1 MSDLVKGQNGPL
13 STSSV
18 SVSMTLTAPADLS
31 ALLVTDTGKVRSDAD
46 FVFYNQPT
54 GPGVTLVSGPSG
66 ATLQVNTDNVPSD
79 IDQIRAVITLDD
91 ASSSFGRYPAPTAH
105 VTDAS
110 GTEVYRYIVD
120 GLNTES
126 VVIALEV
133 YRRQGNWKVRAVG
146 QGYAGGFA
154 DLVRDHGVT
163 VDDAPTPPPS
173 APAPAAAPTP
183 PPAAAPPTL
192 DYPAPN
198 YGTPQPP
205 QAPTY
210 GTQPPQAP
218 TYGAPQPPQAPP
230 AAPTYT
236 APYPAEPSQPPAPA
250 PAAAGGEISL
260 TKARPVSLTK
270 GQKVTLRKDGGVPL
284 TQIRMGLGWDPIRK
298 SGKFGNRSAN
308 IDLDASVIMFAGQQ
322 PFDTI
327 YFGNLRTPDGS
338 IVHSGDNLTGE
349 GEGDDEV
356 INVDLPRIPPHVDT
370 LLFIVTS
377 YRGQTFEQIDNAFCR
392 LIDSTS
398 NAELARYTLKGGMP
412 FTAMVM
418 ATIVRSGGD
427 WKLHAIGEGLNAKT
441 PGKALPQLGPFLGR

>member
-1 MSDLVKGQNGPL
+1 MTPLVKGQNGPL
-13 STSSV
+13 TTTNVVV
-18 SVSMTLTAPADLS
+18 SVTLTAPADVS
-31 ALLVTDTGKVRSDAD
+31 ALLVTDSGKVRSDAD
-46 FVFYNQPT
+46 FVFFNQPN
-54 GPGVTLVSGPSG
+54 GPGVNLVTGPSG
-66 ATLQVNTDNVPSD
+66 ASLHIDSRNVPAD

-91 ASSSFGRYPAPTAH
+91 ASSNFGRYPAPTAR
-105 VTDAS
+105 VADANGVELYS
-110 GTEVYRYIVD
+110 YQID

-133 YRRQGNWKVRAVG
+133 YRRQGDWKVRAVG

-163 VDDAPTPPPS
+163 VDDAPAPS
-173 APAPAAAPTP
+173 APPAPMGVPPTP
-183 PPAAAPPTL
+183 APPTL
-192 DYPAPN
+192 DYPAPS
-198 YGTPQPP
+198 YGTPAQPP
-205 QAPTY
+205 SYPAPNF
-210 GTQPPQAP
+210 
-218 TYGAPQPPQAPP
+218 GAPAASPPAVPPPSAPAQPAAAP
-230 AAPTYT
+230 AAP
-236 APYPAEPSQPPAPA
+236 A
-250 PAAAGGEISL
+250 GEISL

-270 GQKVTLRKDGGVPL
+270 GQKVTLRKDGGVAL

-298 SGKFGNRSAN
+298 GGGRFGGGGRSAS
-308 IDLDASVIMFAGQQ
+308 IDLDASVILFAGQQ

-356 INVDLPRIPPHVDT
+356 INVDLPRIPPQVDT

-377 YRGQTFEQIDNAFCR
+377 YRGQTFEQVDNAFCR
-392 LIDSTS
+392 LVDSTT

-418 ATIVRSGGD
+418 ATIVRSGND

-441 PGKALPQLGPFLGR
+441 PGKALPLLGPFLGR

>member
-1 MSDLVKGQNGPL
+1 MSDLAKGQNGPL
-13 STSSV
+13 STSNL

-31 ALLVTDTGKVRSDAD
+31 ALLVTAAGKVRSDAD

-54 GPGVTLVSGPSG
+54 GPGVTLSSGPSG
-66 ATLQVNTDNVPSD
+66 ATLQINTDNVPSD

-91 ASSSFGRYPAPTAH
+91 ASSNFGRFPAPTAH
-105 VTDAS
+105 VADAN
-110 GTEVYRYIVD
+110 GTELFRYVVN

-133 YRRQGNWKVRAVG
+133 YRRQGNWKVRAIG

-154 DLVRDHGVT
+154 DLVRDHGVS

-173 APAPAAAPTP
+173 APAPAPVPVPAAAPTP
-183 PPAAAPPTL
+183 PAPTAPPTL

-198 YGTPQPP
+198 YGYGTPATPYPGYAQQPAQAPQPP

-210 GTQPPQAP
+210 PAPVPQ
-218 TYGAPQPPQAPP
+218 Q
-230 AAPTYT
+230 
-236 APYPAEPSQPPAPA
+236 PAPA
-250 PAAAGGEISL
+250 PAGGEVSL

-270 GQKVTLRKDGGVPL
+270 GQKVTLRKDGGVAL

-298 SGKFGNRSAN
+298 TGRFGSRSAN
-308 IDLDASVIMFAGQQ
+308 IDLDASVVMFAGHT
-322 PFDTI
+322 PFDII

-338 IVHSGDNLTGE
+338 IVHTGDNLTGE

-356 INVDLPRIPPHVDT
+356 INVDLTRIPPHVDT

-398 NAELARYTLKGGMP
+398 DAELARYTLKGGMP

-418 ATIVRSGGD
+418 ATIVRAGGE

-441 PGKALPQLGPFLGR
+441 PGKAVPHLGQFLGR